1 MPTLG
6 DQRLGPQRVCY
17 QDSSSSFFGGPPGDR
32 RAEVRKEAELNSQS
46 SRGFGDQFPVSGGWN
61 RMPFSFFKACEA
73 PGLSSEASALSESE
87 ANRFI

>member
-61 RMPFSFFKACEA
+61 RTPFSFFKACEA